1 MWNAANY
8 PGTTQTLAV
17 CNFNSFYV
25 TANMNNN
32 ANDGAVKTY
41 PCGQDNGDFST
52 NPAVSSF
59 HSIPSDF
66 AESGP
71 HVGIYEFAYD
81 IWLNNQADEL
91 MIWNDNFN
99 QVPAGSPVA
108 NVTIDGHAWTLWNTN
123 GYHAFVADQNF
134 TSGSLN
140 LLSYMQYL
148 IQHGYMAATSTV
160 GQVNYGAELVST
172 NSTDQTFF
180 FDNFDVSTS

>member
-1 MWNAANY
+1 MYNNMWNAANY

-32 ANDGAVKTY
+32 ANDGAGRVVVHEH
-41 PCGQDNGDFST
+41 PQRFRRVR
-52 NPAVSSF
+52 PACRDLRVRLR
-59 HSIPSDF
+59 HPVEQPGRRVDDL
-66 AESGP
+66 ERQLQPGP
-71 HVGIYEFAYD
+71 A
-81 IWLNNQADEL
+81 
-91 MIWNDNFN
+91 
-99 QVPAGSPVA
+99 PPVA

-172 NSTDQTFF
+172 NSTNRTFF
-180 FDNFDVSTS
+180 FDNFDVNVT